1 MLHPYATFMQAA
13 IEKAEQAAADGDY
26 PVGAVI
32 VSNEDIIS
40 AQHTR
45 VHSLCDPT
53 AHAEILVIREAAIK
67 LNKHD
72 LSGCF
77 LYTTLEPCPMCT
89 AAAIWANLK
98 GIVFGATTADGI
110 AVTSQNRTETHDWR
124 QIDIPTDCIIR
135 FGAQEIE
142 LYPRFMREQCKKLLN
157 IKV

>member
-1 MLHPYATFMQAA
+1 MQAA
-13 IEKAEQAAADGDY
+13 IEKAMQAAAVGDY
-26 PVGAVI
+26 PVGAVL
-32 VSNEDIIS
+32 VHDEEIIS

-67 LNKHD
+67 LNTHD

-98 GIVFGATTADGI
+98 GIIFGATTADGI
-110 AVTSQNRTETHDWR
+110 AVINQNKSETHDWR
-124 QIDIPTDCIIR
+124 QIDIPADYIIR
-135 FGAQEIE
+135 NGCQKIK

-157 IKV
+157 IKT